1 MALDHLPLVFCIL
14 LTIIV
19 FGVLVWYVLSM
30 SHYSWTL
37 LKPGDTYIAAG
48 NKHVMPNVDTFGPT
62 FLLKDQYIYEIRG
75 LVTKVGITL
84 KRMDIEWWVTG
95 GTLLGYKMYDTIP
108 MPFDDDADIGVDVK
122 HRKVLFSST
131 FVEEARKEG
140 LKVLYLRGASTRSA
154 DRTGACVRC
163 QLDGHSS
170 TLDIFFWKTQP
181 GNKLVIK
188 LDGWENGLDVHN
200 EREQFQF
207 DDVFPIQ
214 NQIEFDG
221 LLIGLPRNPQNLLTT
236 QYSPKVFDR
245 TIARSL
251 FVSHTSPFVL
261 LKAIWTTSAPN

>member
-1 MALDHLPLVFCIL
+1 MALEYLPFAFCIL
-14 LTIIV
+14 LTVIV
-19 FGVLVWYVLSM
+19 LVVLVWYLLSM

-48 NKHVMPNVDTFGPT
+48 NKHVMPNVDTYGPT

-75 LVTKVGITL
+75 LVTKVGTTL
-84 KRMDIEWWVTG
+84 KRMGIEWWVTG

-108 MPFDDDADIGVDVK
+108 MPFDDDADIGVRDE

-131 FVEEARKEG
+131 FADEAKKEG
-140 LKVLYLRGASTRSA
+140 LKVIFLRGASSSCA

-163 QLDGHSS
+163 QLEGHTS

-181 GNKLVIK
+181 GNKLVVK
-188 LDGWENGLDVHN
+188 LDGWNNGLDYPN
-200 EREQFQF
+200 EKEQFHY

-214 NQIEFDG
+214 NEVPFDG

-236 QYSPKVFDR
+236 QYSTKVFDR
-245 TIARSL
+245 SIARSL

-261 LKAIWTTSAPN
+261 LKAIWTTTVPN

>member
-1 MALDHLPLVFCIL
+1 MVTDHIPLIFCAL
-14 LTIIV
+14 LTIV
-19 FGVLVWYVLSM
+19 LLVVLVWYALSM

-37 LKPGDTYIAAG
+37 LKPGDKYMSAG
-48 NKHVMPNVDTFGPT
+48 TKHTMPNVDTFGPT

-75 LVTKVGITL
+75 LVTKVGATL

-95 GTLLGYKMYDTIP
+95 GTLLGYQMYNTIP
-108 MPFDDDADIGVDVK
+108 MPFDDDADIGVDDK
-122 HRKVLFSST
+122 HRKLLFSSA
-131 FVEEARKEG
+131 FADEARKDG
-140 LKVLYLRGASTRSA
+140 LQVLYLRGASSKNA

-163 QLDGHSS
+163 QLEGHSS
-170 TLDIFFWKTQP
+170 TLDIFFWKTLP
-181 GNKLVIK
+181 GEKLVVK
-188 LDGWENGLDVHN
+188 LDGWNNGLDIQN
-200 EREQFQF
+200 EKEQFLF

-221 LLIGLPRNPQNLLTT
+221 LVIGLPRNPCNLLTT

-261 LKAIWTTSAPN
+261 LKAIWTTVAPN